1 MVTENKVTEI
11 FCISDDYYK
20 EYALEW
26 NKKTLFQLPFPIAQS
41 VIREGGRMGDV
52 GAITILV
59 LQQYVLKSQVLYFF
73 YVRQE
78 LHFTLA

>member
-1 MVTENKVTEI
+1 MR
-11 FCISDDYYK
+11 
-20 EYALEW
+20 W
-26 NKKTLFQLPFPIAQS
+26 NGIKNSLSTSFPNS
-41 VIREGGRMGDV
+41 SKRDKRRGRMGDV